1 MQFKVKTGYRED
13 QAFFVDEQEVHKA
26 YYLFLN
32 PDKRSVFNN
41 GTALIGKDIKS
52 IEPDFHG
59 ELGFNRGYTMIEEDY
74 GIINRK
80 GGIGEK
86 AKHITYKAKQIAYSA
101 EKDTTLL
108 NIPLSQ
114 IKSLGSGVEK
124 NDVSSLVKKMKV
136 S

>member
-59 ELGFNRGYTMIEEDY
+59 ELGFNRGYTMIAEDY
-74 GIINRK
+74 AIINRK
-80 GGIGEK
+80 GGVGEK
-86 AKHITYKAKQIAYSA
+86 AQAITARAKDVAYMA
-101 EKDTTLL
+101 ENDQSVL
-108 NIPLSQ
+108 NLPL
-114 IKSLGSGVEK
+114 GE
-124 NDVSSLVKKMKV
+124 VKMLEA
-136 S
+136 